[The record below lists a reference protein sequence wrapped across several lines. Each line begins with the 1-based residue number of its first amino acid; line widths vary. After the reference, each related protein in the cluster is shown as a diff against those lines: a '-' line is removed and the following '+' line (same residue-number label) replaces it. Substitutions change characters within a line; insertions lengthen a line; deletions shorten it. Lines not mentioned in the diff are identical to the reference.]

1 MKRKI
6 VFIIVAS
13 FMFMGVVSA
22 ASQWGNYKGFA
33 IVKAFVSGKE
43 FTTKSTPPIL
53 VNGQAM
59 VPLSL
64 LKTAGVPYTYDSK
77 KMTVNVNKSAAPADP
92 LKGVLKT
99 LGDVHF
105 SMIGGKTTAY
115 VYFVRIDDEDSDW
128 SLIDGKFQQLAKLNA
143 DNIEVRYIDED
154 GGELGTISIAR
165 SIYNDYQNGKL
176 ADLSEWWTVTGN
188 LFKPVLTSK
197 EIGKLQN
204 AVGVVLT
211 YDEDGEPL
219 AQGSGFVI
227 DDDVFVT
234 NYHVVEGASSII
246 VKLDG
251 TEYDIT
257 DWYYFEN
264 EEADL
269 YGVRLSTKYSAGGN
283 PIGLS
288 PVYSLEY
295 NTSIP
300 AIGEKVYTIGSPQ
313 GFENTLSE
321 GIVSSIRTYDGMTY
335 IQHTA
340 DTDHGSSGGV
350 LLNEKGEV
358 IGVTSMGVDGTSL
371 DFAIPIK
378 YVVKELNDKLTP

>member
-1 MKRKI
+1 MSRKI
-6 VFIIVAS
+6 LFILVAS

-22 ASQWGNYKGFA
+22 ASKWGNYKGFA

-43 FTTKSTPPIL
+43 FTTKSTPPII

-64 LKTAGVPYTYDSK
+64 LKTAGVAYTYDSK
-77 KMTVNVNKSAAPADP
+77 KMTVNVNKAAAPAADP

-99 LGDVHF
+99 LGDVSF
-105 SMIGGKTTAY
+105 SMVGGETTAY

-128 SLIDGKFQQLAKLNA
+128 ELIDSKFMQLAKLNA

-154 GGELGTISIAR
+154 GSELGTISIAS
-165 SIYNDYQNGKL
+165 SIYNDFLNGKL
-176 ADLSEWWTVTGN
+176 ADISELWTVTGN

-204 AVGVVLT
+204 AVGVVNT
-211 YDEDGEPL
+211 YDEEGELL

-227 DDDVFVT
+227 DDDMFIT
-234 NYHVVEGASSII
+234 NYHVVEGASKII

-251 TEYDIT
+251 IDYDIT
-257 DWYYFEN
+257 DWYYFQN

-269 YGVRLSTKYSAGGN
+269 YGVRLSTKYSASGD
-283 PIGLS
+283 PIGVS
-288 PVYSLEY
+288 PAYSLDY
-295 NTSIP
+295 TTALP
-300 AIGEKVYTIGSPQ
+300 AIGEKVYAIGSPQ

-340 DTDHGSSGGV
+340 DIDHGSSGGV
-350 LLNEKGEV
+350 LLNEKGDV
-358 IGVTSMGVDGTSL
+358 IGVTSMGIDGTSL
-371 DFAIPIK
+371 EFAIPIK
-378 YVVKELNDKLTP
+378 YVIQELNKQ